1 MNNLRIEII
10 NTMYGKRYAV
20 VEDFKHHPASRD
32 VKGNVVTKGNGKGK
46 KVVTDTVFTRHAIDY
61 KHGDKLYPAIFSYD
75 KEGLAKAKEIL
86 ALYKNKK

>member
-1 MNNLRIEII
+1 MKNLRIETI

-20 VEDFKHHPASRD
+20 VEDFKHFPASRD
-32 VKGNVVTKGNGKGK
+32 VKGNVVTSGTGKNK
-46 KVVTDTVFTRHAIDY
+46 KTVTEVAYTRHAIDY
-61 KHGDKLYPAIFSYD
+61 KHGNNTYPAIFSYD